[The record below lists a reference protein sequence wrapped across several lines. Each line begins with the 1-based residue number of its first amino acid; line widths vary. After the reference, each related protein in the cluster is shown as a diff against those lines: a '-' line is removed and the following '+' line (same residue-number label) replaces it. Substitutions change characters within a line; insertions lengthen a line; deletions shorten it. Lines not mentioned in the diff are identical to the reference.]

1 MEALGHAV
9 DKLIEIDLEIN
20 EIVKTWHER
29 TWYDDGRKFWLDCSR
44 VKCAT
49 NTNSIFL
56 QHKICSYTTV
66 VSDLEKL
73 KIKTLCPVSIYRG
86 YK

>member
-1 MEALGHAV
+1 MEALGHVV

-29 TWYDDGRKFWLDCSR
+29 TWYDDGRKFWLDSSR

-56 QHKICSYTTV
+56 QHKIVILPSY
-66 VSDLEKL
+66 
-73 KIKTLCPVSIYRG
+73 
-86 YK
+86 

>member
-29 TWYDDGRKFWLDCSR
+29 TWYDDGRKFWLDSSR

-56 QHKICSYTTV
+56 QHIKVTTV

-73 KIKTLCPVSIYRG
+73 KIKTLCPVSRG
-86 YK
+86 YR

>member
-29 TWYDDGRKFWLDCSR
+29 TWYDDGRKFWLDSSR

-49 NTNSIFL
+49 NTN
-56 QHKICSYTTV
+56 
-66 VSDLEKL
+66 
-73 KIKTLCPVSIYRG
+73 
-86 YK
+86 